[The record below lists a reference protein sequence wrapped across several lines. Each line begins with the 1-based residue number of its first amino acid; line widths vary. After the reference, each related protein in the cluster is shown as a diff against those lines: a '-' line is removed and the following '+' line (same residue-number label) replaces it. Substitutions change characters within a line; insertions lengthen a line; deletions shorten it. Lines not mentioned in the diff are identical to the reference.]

1 MFSIIIQCMCLF
13 ATFMCIYIFLD
24 KMCECY
30 SAVSE
35 WQELEAWY
43 NHVNTLQGQ
52 ASSSNSTSGVGGGG
66 VPDTSSAFTI
76 HYDINQ
82 LRLGYCTVAIVH
94 THTHLYTIYT
104 YVVVNSV
111 FQSFEQF

>member
-1 MFSIIIQCMCLF
+1 
-13 ATFMCIYIFLD
+13 
-24 KMCECY
+24 MCECY

-52 ASSSNSTSGVGGGG
+52 ASSSNSTSGVGG

-82 LRLGYCTVAIVH
+82 LRLGYCTVVSTY
-94 THTHLYTIYT
+94 THTFVYNI